1 MTMRQTNNFSQ
12 DSLRA
17 DGIFVVDHESD
28 IFVWI
33 GSKVKGEKVVD
44 SIQKVGQA
52 VHAINGKGRQRRDKI
67 SFSFVRQGYEPDI
80 FRKIF
85 PRWESF
91 AKSEME
97 NYEISE
103 EDSDEDSEPSG
114 SDDGE
119 GSKAT
124 SKAKSTAAATET
136 ASEVQ
141 RELTADQKKRVAS
154 YMPEAVWLNFWVVKI
169 KLDYKSHWHKI
180 SKTTNLFIHTSS
192 LALLTEFEF
201 DGAKVKLEYSF
212 YVIKLSGFAH
222 KKDS

>member
-1 MTMRQTNNFSQ
+1 MNTRTHSEYMTMRQTNNFSQ

-91 AKSEME
+91 AKSETE

-124 SKAKSTAAATET
+124 SKAKSTAAGTET

-154 YMPEAVWLNFWVVKI
+154 YMPEAVWLNF
-169 KLDYKSHWHKI
+169 
-180 SKTTNLFIHTSS
+180 
-192 LALLTEFEF
+192 
-201 DGAKVKLEYSF
+201 
-212 YVIKLSGFAH
+212 
-222 KKDS
+222 